1 MPFIDQQHTT
11 REPKQRWTWPLET
24 LRDLLWIS
32 VAVLA
37 LSSAGAQAQ
46 TSAPIKDADGN
57 VLPPYAAKLVGWE
70 QEGVLTKE
78 ARSFPE
84 GSFVM
89 RLYSAGLG
97 LDWYKEKPRDYKYFR
112 GGGYVGPTE
121 IFPSNATSAVTGS
134 FGIGDELH
142 RKTRLKF
149 AVVVRY
155 WPDKK
160 TLITDVLQLAPA
172 EITAWGKD
180 CDEAEHNIP
189 AGYRLGAVLDLR
201 TKLIYSKQRS
211 SCDAPSRMVK
221 RAYLLNV
228 ETGKLQRYSL
238 PGLTC
243 RSEGEPECVD

>member
-11 REPKQRWTWPLET
+11 REPKQRWTWPWET
-24 LRDLLWIS
+24 LRDLLWIG

-37 LSSAGAQAQ
+37 LSSAGAQTQA
-46 TSAPIKDADGN
+46 SAPIKDADGN

-70 QEGVLTKE
+70 QEGVPKKI
-78 ARSFPE
+78 AHSFPE

-89 RLYSAGLG
+89 KIIPAGLG
-97 LDWYKEKPRDYKYFR
+97 PDWFKEYPRNSKYW
-112 GGGYVGPTE
+112 GGSGYVGPTE
-121 IFPSNATSAVTGS
+121 ISPLNATTDAVGAFFIT
-134 FGIGDELH
+134 DELN
-142 RKTRLKF
+142 RKTRFKF
-149 AVVVRY
+149 AVVVRH
-155 WPDKK
+155 WPDNR
-160 TLITDVLQLAPA
+160 TLVTDVLQLAPA
-172 EITAWGKD
+172 EITAWGRD

-211 SCDAPSRMVK
+211 SCDTPSRTAK